1 MHACE
6 RCMHACAP
14 VLHTQPPITARV
26 RRNSVETRCCY
37 SGVRLVHPLL
47 SPVSQGVPG
56 GA

>member
-1 MHACE
+1 
-6 RCMHACAP
+6 MHACAP